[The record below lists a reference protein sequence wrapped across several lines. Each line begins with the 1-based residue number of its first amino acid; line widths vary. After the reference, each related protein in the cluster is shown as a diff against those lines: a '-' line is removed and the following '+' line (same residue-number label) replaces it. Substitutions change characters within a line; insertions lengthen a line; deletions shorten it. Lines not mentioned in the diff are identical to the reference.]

1 MVTHPYGQLTLNANG
16 SYTYVANQ
24 AAAEA
29 LDAGDSETDSFNYT
43 VTDGALTATPS
54 FEIIVFG
61 VNDTPVA
68 QNDVGVI
75 LENNA
80 LNVTNG
86 ANANVTGT
94 YDATGEHS
102 GDIIDTSSSSH
113 TDSDADAS
121 ASLSIT
127 NIRVSGGSNQTVNS
141 GSTWNGTG
149 GSAGT
154 SVTGTY
160 GTLLIGADGSYTIC

>member
-1 MVTHPYGQLTLNANG
+1 MVTLTLNANG

-43 VTDGALTATPS
+43 VTDGALTANALI
-54 FEIIVFG
+54 EIIVFG

-75 LENNA
+75 VEDGT

-86 ANANVTGT
+86 ANANVT
-94 YDATGEHS
+94 
-102 GDIIDTSSSSH
+102 
-113 TDSDADAS
+113 DS
-121 ASLSIT
+121 
-127 NIRVSGGSNQTVNS
+127 
-141 GSTWNGTG
+141 
-149 GSAGT
+149 
-154 SVTGTY
+154 
-160 GTLLIGADGSYTIC
+160 GTLMMQQASIPVISSTQAPVLILTLMPMLLLL